1 MSSITE
7 TITETIDRPKRDFA
21 PLESNPTAINKY
33 MNGLGCPTDQF
44 AWSELVG
51 LICFFGPCPLLLLF
65 TY

>member
-1 MSSITE
+1 MSSL
-7 TITETIDRPKRDFA
+7 TETIDRPKRDFA